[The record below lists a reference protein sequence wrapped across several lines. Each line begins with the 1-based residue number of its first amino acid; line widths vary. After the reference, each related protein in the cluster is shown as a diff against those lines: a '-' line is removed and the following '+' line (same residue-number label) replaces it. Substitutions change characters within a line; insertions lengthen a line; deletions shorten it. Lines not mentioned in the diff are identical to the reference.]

1 MGKGITSG
9 VQSILHSDEPFRSR
23 MGWREWLQLQH
34 VVDLELPETL
44 VLNDNQLVIQA
55 CIAGEGIALGWSFT
69 TSHLVEQGT
78 LMRPLDHV
86 AATEFAFYVIGGEAA
101 NFTKDKLRFINWI
114 MP

>member
-1 MGKGITSG
+1 MDLIG
-9 VQSILHSDEPFRSR
+9 LASDAVPEPRATIR
-23 MGWREWLQLQH
+23 GLLDPTNYIGTQGH
-34 VVDLELPETL
+34 GPATL
-44 VLNDNQLVIQA
+44 DRGPCALNHGPLV
-55 CIAGEGIALGWSFT
+55 LGWSFT

>member
-1 MGKGITSG
+1 MLHPSAFYREGGSANLG
-9 VQSILHSDEPFRSR
+9 VPLSRLRLHR
-23 MGWREWLQLQH
+23 LQLQH